1 MRSKPFGPVRGMLGR
16 NGERW
21 VPIHAVFPLGEAA
34 RIAEANAAFFDDE
47 AEFLNDNGIVY
58 SVMTMTVGNEFFI
71 EPAFYWM
78 DEITPLHARSVGEAT
93 VAPWLDRPANSQ
105 TRQAVVELRRR
116 TQQFYASMGGVSW
129 QIAGDYPFREIM
141 DPDSYALLEAV
152 KSALD
157 PQRLMNPGMLGL
169 DTVPRR

>member
-1 MRSKPFGPVRGMLGR
+1 
-16 NGERW
+16 
-21 VPIHAVFPLGEAA
+21 
-34 RIAEANAAFFDDE
+34 
-47 AEFLNDNGIVY
+47 
-58 SVMTMTVGNEFFI
+58 
-71 EPAFYWM
+71 
-78 DEITPLHARSVGEAT
+78 
-93 VAPWLDRPANSQ
+93 
-105 TRQAVVELRRR
+105 
-116 TQQFYASMGGVSW
+116 MGGVSW